1 MRTWLLYRDRA
12 TYNFYD
18 LPDGD
23 WKSEP
28 DIGFWYDELTN
39 MPCLALRNMR
49 NGFYWRGY
57 VAYNPEHFS
66 PTRDR
71 SKISVHGGISFIG
84 PMEVYPTVLPEEI
97 QDKTWIGFDCR
108 ELCHGDTPRWQ
119 DSRQVAPG
127 DYCRGEYRNLDFV
140 QEECGRLAVQLAKM
154 RLEMLLP
161 A

>member
-28 DIGFWYDELTN
+28 DIGFWYDELN
-39 MPCLALRNMR
+39 NAPCLALRNMR

-57 VAYNPEHFS
+57 VAYNPEYFS

-71 SKISVHGGISFIG
+71 SKIYVHGGISFIG
-84 PMEVYPTVLPEEI
+84 PMEVYPSVLPEEI
-97 QDKTWIGFDCR
+97 QDKVWIGFDCCLPGSY
-108 ELCHGDTPRWQ
+108 EIKNGDLINKK
-119 DSRQVAPG
+119 
-127 DYCRGEYRNLDFV
+127 GEYLNLDFV
-140 QEECGRLAVQLAKM
+140 QEECRRLALQLEKI
-154 RLEMLLP
+154 RLEHLLFV
-161 A
+161 